1 LLIHA
6 SQQWDYSPDDALQ
19 LINKNIHPSFERKL
33 TNYRFDE
40 DERIRSDHVDLI
52 SIESF
57 AGFADGIETYVDI
70 KGLEIPDAERL
81 RPLAQRKKVSRA
93 VAVTGFEK
101 KAILIKKELAEK
113 RRNKAYKSTSSSQT
127 KSKKPTSSSGSSKK
141 RKAEPAP
148 VEKKSSKKS
157 RKSKD

>member
-1 LLIHA
+1 M
-6 SQQWDYSPDDALQ
+6 
-19 LINKNIHPSFERKL
+19 
-33 TNYRFDE
+33 

-57 AGFADGIETYVDI
+57 AGFAEGIETYVDI

-93 VAVTGFEK
+93 VNVTGFDK
-101 KAILIKKELAEK
+101 KAAEIKKEMAEK
-113 RRNKAYKSTSSSQT
+113 RRNKAYKAKPSSQ
-127 KSKKPTSSSGSSKK
+127 SKKPSSSSGAASKK

-157 RKSKD
+157 RKSRD